1 MSPRAYEIKAGGVDA
16 VYLAHRKTAEER
28 NLLKWSRTCYTL
40 RWFVTCLPSSV
51 SLLTSACN
59 LLQAFVTDALMA
71 RWIPNF
77 GTIE

>member
-1 MSPRAYEIKAGGVDA
+1 MSPRAYEIEAGGVDA

-40 RWFVTCLPSSV
+40 RWFVTCLPSSI
-51 SLLTSACN
+51 SLLTSAGN
-59 LLQAFVTDALMA
+59 LLQAFIADALMA

-77 GTIE
+77 GAVK